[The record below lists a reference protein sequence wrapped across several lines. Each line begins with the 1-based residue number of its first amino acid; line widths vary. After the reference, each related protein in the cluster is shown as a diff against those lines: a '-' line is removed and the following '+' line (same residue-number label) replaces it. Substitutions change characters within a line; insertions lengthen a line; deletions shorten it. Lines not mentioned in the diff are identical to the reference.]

1 MKKSRKIII
10 WVVVIA
16 VVILIVAG
24 VVKKI
29 AIEKDTG
36 QVVRI
41 EEVQRGDLTEI
52 ISAPGE
58 IEPKRK
64 VEISAKVSARIV
76 ALPYDEGDVVTKGRP
91 DANPP
96 APASVLVRLDSK
108 DLESRLLSAQASRAA
123 QAAQR
128 QVEKA
133 RIESQKATIDGLL
146 ATLKQAEEDL
156 KRKQGLI
163 DSKDISQAAYDQVK
177 YKVDE
182 LQAQYE
188 AAKHTL
194 ESAELNLL
202 VLQHNLEAADAG
214 IDQAKEAL
222 SYAIITSPIDGVVTR
237 INAEE
242 GEMAM
247 TGTMNNPGT
256 VIMEVADLSQ
266 MLVVAQVDEA
276 DVGELKAGQHVK
288 AYVQAF
294 GDIVFTGTV
303 DTIALT
309 HRFNENRTKY
319 FRTEI
324 LLEDDPN
331 VEKLYSVLTTDVDID
346 TQKHTNV
353 IKVPSQAVLARP
365 VDELPLDIRE
375 NCPQLDTNK
384 TFATVVYRYN
394 DGKAVATPVKTGP
407 SDLTDTVITAGLSEK
422 DKVIVGPY
430 KVLDGLKH
438 DQKLRD
444 EREVEA
450 EKKKKKAKDKEPKP
464 DSADVN
470 DAGQDVNEAEK

>member
-1 MKKSRKIII
+1 MKKSGKIII
-10 WVVVIA
+10 WVVVAAVLIFAIA
-16 VVILIVAG
+16 SVI
-24 VVKKI
+24 KKR
-29 AIEKDTG
+29 AARRDKG
-36 QVVRI
+36 QTVRI
-41 EEVQRGDLTEI
+41 ELVKRGDLTEI

-76 ALPYDEGDVVTKGRP
+76 ALPYDEGDVVTKGKP

-96 APASVLVRLDSK
+96 VPTSVLVRLDSK
-108 DLESRLLSAQASRAA
+108 DLESQLLSAQAGRAA

-133 RIESQKATIDGLL
+133 RIESQKATIDGLS
-146 ATLKQAEEDL
+146 ATLKQAAEDL

-163 DSKDISQAAYDQVK
+163 DSKDISQSAYDQVK

-182 LQAQYE
+182 LRAQYE

-202 VLQHNLEAADAG
+202 VLQHNLEAADAR
-214 IDQAKEAL
+214 IEQAKETL

-242 GEMAM
+242 GEMVM

-276 DVGELKAGQHVK
+276 DVGELKADQRVK

-294 GDIVFTGTV
+294 SDIVFTGTV

-309 HRFNENRTKY
+309 HRLSENRTKY

-324 LLEDDPN
+324 LLDNDPN
-331 VEKLYSVLTTDVDID
+331 VAKLYSGLTTDVDIE
-346 TQKHTNV
+346 TQKHLDV
-353 IKVPSQAVLARP
+353 LKVPSQAVLARP
-365 VDELPLDIRE
+365 VDELPLEIRE

-384 TFATVVYRYN
+384 TYATVVYRYN
-394 DGKAVATPVKTGP
+394 DGKALATPVKTGP
-407 SDLTDTVITAGLSEK
+407 SDLTDTIITAGLSEK

-450 EKKKKKAKDKEPKP
+450 EKEKKKAKDKENKP
-464 DSADVN
+464 DKADVN
-470 DAGQDVNEAEK
+470 DAGRDVNEAEK